1 MRILQ
6 GAEEFDLKLKL
17 FIDDICKDEFDMPS
31 TTAIN
36 FGWSRRCDDS
46 TNCFYCQLWESST
59 SDIIYQIG
67 KILKSLL
74 INRLVIVNDDN
85 KVAVDF
91 KFAPRCYQ
99 IEIKQDSSKVSFY
112 KREEIK

>member
-99 IEIKQDSSKVSFY
+99 IEIKQGSSKVSFY